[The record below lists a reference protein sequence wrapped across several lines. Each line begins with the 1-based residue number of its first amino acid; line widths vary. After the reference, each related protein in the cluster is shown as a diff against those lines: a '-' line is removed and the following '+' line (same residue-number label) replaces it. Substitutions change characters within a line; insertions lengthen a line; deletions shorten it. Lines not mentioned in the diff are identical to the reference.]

1 MILFSI
7 GYLPW
12 LEDATLWLVKEEFA
26 SEELALQTLK
36 ANRDSISLI
45 VGRYDTIVVIIGGEK
60 YTTKV
65 RGFTKKGLVILSEL
79 RKA

>member
-7 GYLPW
+7 GHLPW

-26 SEELALQTLK
+26 SEELALQALK
-36 ANRDSISLI
+36 ANRDNISLI
-45 VGRYDTIVVIIGGEK
+45 IGQNDAIVVIIGGGK

-65 RGFTKKGLVILSEL
+65 RGFTKKGLVILTKL